1 MGTYSVVSRSFSGT
15 FIFYGLIW
23 LSLNGD
29 LIHQHA
35 ERAQQAFSSD
45 DGPSLHSGLPS
56 LEALHKAWSSRAK
69 KDKYFDFSTALDDAA
84 AKIAEYYDKT
94 AASDAFLL
102 SMGMYKS

>member
-1 MGTYSVVSRSFSGT
+1 LIITERRPYSS
-15 FIFYGLIW
+15 
-23 LSLNGD
+23 
-29 LIHQHA
+29 
-35 ERAQQAFSSD
+35 AQQAFSSD

-56 LEALHKAWSSRAK
+56 LEALHKAWSSCAK

-102 SMGMYKS
+102 SMGMINPDIHYKS